1 MAVVRLADYRACAYL
16 LERTD
21 LTVRLFADHAQVLSR
36 LAFCPD
42 PAATG
47 PDGRNSLGP
56 LELKGVDLALQS
68 LSLDGELLPAAAFR
82 LTPDGLVL
90 HHPPEGA
97 FVVSCEV
104 RIDPYTNTTLEGLYA
119 SGGMVTTQ
127 CEAEGFR
134 RITFHPDRPDLL
146 SRFRVRI
153 EADQQRFPVL
163 LCNGNCL
170 ETGLLEPEAEGP
182 AQPQRRYAIWDD
194 PFPKPSY
201 LFALVAGQLQEV
213 SDSFT
218 TASGRLVKLR
228 IHVEP
233 GDQAF
238 TAHAMA
244 SLKRSMAWDE
254 RVYGLEYDLE
264 EFNIVAVR
272 HFNMGAM
279 ENKSLNIFNS
289 KLVLADA
296 ATATDAELERIE
308 SVIAHEYFHNWTGN
322 RITCRDWFQLSLKE
336 GLTVF
341 RDQCFSADLH
351 GQSLN
356 RIENVSMLRNTQFRE
371 DAGPTAH
378 PVQPDQY
385 QAIDN
390 FYTTTIYEKGSELIR
405 MLHTL
410 LGEETFFR
418 GMALYVKRHDGTAAT
433 CDQFLAAMREA
444 AEASW
449 AAQGLDGRLAPPP
462 FDFAEFRR
470 WYHQAGTPVLQV
482 QRHWDGEAGALEL
495 TIRQHTPATPGQSD
509 KQPLVIPL
517 ALGLVGQAGEPL
529 PLRLAD
535 GAGGHQHLPLLAAGW
550 GAGSRLLVLD
560 RAEHHLR
567 FEGLPPHPH
576 PPALSLLRHFS
587 APVKLEMGR
596 PTSELVHLFACD
608 SDPFARW
615 DAGQTLLR
623 QAVLA
628 RVTTPPA
635 EARKLAIG
643 DSAGGGARADL
654 GAAPPQPSSARLP
667 DPHREQLDEQLIEA
681 CGRILA
687 DPSLSEAS
695 RCALMALPG
704 LAELE
709 EAMAEP
715 DPPALFLALRSLE
728 RRFGEVL
735 AEPLQAALERCTPQW
750 PLAWPEGNGDRMLTG
765 LIWTWRVAAGDPA
778 AIASARAAVDGG
790 SMTLA
795 RAGLRALQNQ
805 PLAARQQAM
814 AAFYERWQDKPVILD
829 AWFALEAAAPFADGL
844 ERVAQL
850 LEHPRF
856 DPQAPNSVRA
866 VLGGLAGNPLVFH
879 AADGR
884 GYRFMAEQIA
894 WLDGRNPITASRL
907 AKVFSRWRSY
917 GSLRRQ
923 AMHGA
928 LEQLAAAQLSTN
940 TREVVE
946 QCLG

>member
-1 MAVVRLADYRACAYL
+1 MAVVRLADYRPSAYL

-21 LTVRLFADHAQVLSR
+21 LTLRLFADHAQVSAR
-36 LAFCPD
+36 LAFCPN
-42 PAATG
+42 PAASG
-47 PDGRNSLGP
+47 PDGRSALGP
-56 LELKGVDLALQS
+56 LELKGVDLALQA

-82 LTPDGLVL
+82 LTADGLVL
-90 HHPPEGA
+90 HQPPEGP
-97 FVVSCEV
+97 FVLRSEV
-104 RIDPYTNTTLEGLYA
+104 RIDPYSNTTLEGLYA

-153 EADQQRFPVL
+153 EADQQQFPVL

-170 ETGLLEPEAEGP
+170 ETGVLEPEAAAA
-182 AQPQRRYAIWDD
+182 AQLQRHYVIWDD

-201 LFALVAGQLQEV
+201 LFGLVAGRLEAV

-218 TASGRLVKLR
+218 TASGRQVKLR

-254 RVYGLEYDLE
+254 RIYGLEYDLE

-296 ATATDAELERIE
+296 ATATDGELERIE

-371 DAGPTAH
+371 DSGPTAH

-410 LGEETFFR
+410 LGEETFFH

-433 CDQFLAAMREA
+433 CDQFLQAMREA

-449 AAQGLDGRLAPPP
+449 AAHGLDGRLAPPP

-482 QRHWDGEAGALEL
+482 WRHWDGQAGVLEL
-495 TIRQHTPATPGQSD
+495 TIRQSTPPTPGQAD

-517 ALGLVGQAGEPL
+517 ALGLVGRAGEAL
-529 PLRLAD
+529 PLRLA
-535 GAGGHQHLPLLAAGW
+535 GEANRHQHLPLLPSSW
-550 GAGSRLLVLD
+550 GAGTRLLVLD
-560 RAEHHLR
+560 RAEQTFR
-567 FEGLPPHPH
+567 FEGLPAQAQ

-587 APVKLEMGR
+587 APVKLELGR
-596 PTSELVHLFACD
+596 PSSELVHLFACD

-623 QAVLA
+623 QALRALA
-628 RVTTPPA
+628 
-635 EARKLAIG
+635 
-643 DSAGGGARADL
+643 SASAASPLLLQEPFAADL
-654 GAAPPQPSSARLP
+654 REPPPQAHL
-667 DPHREQLDEQLIEA
+667 DPHGEPLVEQLIEA
-681 CGRILA
+681 YGRILA

-695 RCALMALPG
+695 RGALMALPG

-709 EAMAEP
+709 DGMAEP
-715 DPPALFLALRSLE
+715 DPPQLFLALRRLE
-728 RRFGEVL
+728 RRFGLAL

-750 PLAWPEGNGDRMLTG
+750 PLAWPEGQGDRLLTG
-765 LIWTWRVAAGDPA
+765 LIWSWRVAAGDPA

-795 RAGLRALQNQ
+795 RAGLRALQQQ
-805 PLAARQQAM
+805 PLASRQQAM
-814 AAFYERWQDKPVILD
+814 AAFYERWQHKPVILD
-829 AWFALEAAAPFADGL
+829 AWFALEAAAPFGDGL

-850 LEHPRF
+850 LQHPRF
-856 DPQAPNSVRA
+856 DPHAPNSVRA

-894 WLDGRNPITASRL
+894 ELDRRNPITASRL

-917 GSLRRQ
+917 GSQRCQ
-923 AMHGA
+923 AMRGA

-946 QCLG
+946 QCLGQQPD